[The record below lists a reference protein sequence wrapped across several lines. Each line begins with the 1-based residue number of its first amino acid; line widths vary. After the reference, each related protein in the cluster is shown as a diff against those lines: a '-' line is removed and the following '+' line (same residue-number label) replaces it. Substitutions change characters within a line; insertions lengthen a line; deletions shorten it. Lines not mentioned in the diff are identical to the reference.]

1 MNKYWFILVVSS
13 LLSFS
18 HLVEAREE
26 KNNSKILVIK
36 NSQNAT
42 KKITKSQLR
51 NIFLGRNTLMFE
63 PVIPPQETL
72 SRIIFNMKIIGL
84 NESRIQSFYAQ
95 MRFSGRARPP
105 KEIATTKKLLEY
117 VANTT
122 NAISYV
128 PSNSELPHN
137 VEIIYII
144 TN

>member
-1 MNKYWFILVVSS
+1 MGS

-18 HLVEAREE
+18 HLVKASEQE
-26 KNNSKILVIK
+26 NNSKVFVIK
-36 NSQNAT
+36 NSQNST

-51 NIFLGRNTLMFE
+51 NIFLGRNTLTFE

-105 KEIATTKKLLEY
+105 KEFATTEKLLEY
-117 VANTT
+117 VANTI

-128 PSNSELPHN
+128 PSDSQLPHN